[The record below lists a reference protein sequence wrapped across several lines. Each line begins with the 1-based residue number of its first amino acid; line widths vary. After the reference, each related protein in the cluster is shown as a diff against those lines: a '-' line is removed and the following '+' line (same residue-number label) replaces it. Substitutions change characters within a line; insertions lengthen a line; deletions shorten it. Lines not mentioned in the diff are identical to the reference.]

1 LQRRTVRAM
10 ERKTY
15 VDDYDEEELE
25 AEDCADSREEELLY
39 NVCAK
44 VLDFSTPP
52 PHLPIAHA

>member
-1 LQRRTVRAM
+1 M

-52 PHLPIAHA
+52 PYPHLPIAHA